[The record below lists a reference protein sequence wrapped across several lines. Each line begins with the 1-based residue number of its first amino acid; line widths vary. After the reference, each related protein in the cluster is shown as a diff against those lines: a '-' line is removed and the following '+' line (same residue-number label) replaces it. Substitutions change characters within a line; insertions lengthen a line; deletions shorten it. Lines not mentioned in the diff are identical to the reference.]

1 MDHRMPIMNGID
13 AMIEIL
19 HIDESVK
26 IIFVSAD
33 TSIKEKTMNMG
44 AKSFLTKPF
53 SIQDIIG
60 MVKQV
65 IDDNKKSI

>member
-1 MDHRMPIMNGID
+1 MPIMNGID

-33 TSIKEKTMNMG
+33 TTIKEKTMNMG
-44 AKSFLTKPF
+44 AKLFLTKPF
-53 SIQDIIG
+53 KIQDIIG

-65 IDDNKKSI
+65 IYDNKKSI

>member
-33 TSIKEKTMNMG
+33 TTIKEKTMNMG
-44 AKSFLTKPF
+44 AKLFLTKPF
-53 SIQDIIG
+53 RIQDIIG

-65 IDDNKKSI
+65 IDDTKK

>member
-1 MDHRMPIMNGID
+1 MPIMNGID

-33 TSIKEKTMNMG
+33 TTIKEKTMNMG
-44 AKSFLTKPF
+44 AKLFLTKPF
-53 SIQDIIG
+53 KIQDIIG

>member
-1 MDHRMPIMNGID
+1 MPIMNGID